1 MLGAKEQHRPSALL
15 PRKEYSIIT
24 QGRKQEFRF
33 KPAQD
38 GLVKVLGPL
47 ETDIM
52 QLVWREKCT
61 TVKKVHRALQE
72 ERDIA
77 YTTVMT
83 TMTRLAEK
91 GVLNRKRDGLAYVY
105 PPAVTKRDFEAMMVR
120 RVLDGL
126 MDDYEEETI
135 TYILDY
141 LAERDPQRFE
151 KMRKELRPTG

>member
-1 MLGAKEQHRPSALL
+1 MG
-15 PRKEYSIIT
+15 
-24 QGRKQEFRF
+24 QGRKPEFRF
-33 KPAQD
+33 KPAEG

-52 QLVWREKCT
+52 QLVWRDKFT
-61 TVKKVHRALQE
+61 TVKKVHRALQDD
-72 ERDIA
+72 RDIA

-91 GVLNRKRDGLAYVY
+91 GVLNRKRDGLAYIY
-105 PPAVTKRDFEAMMVR
+105 APAVTKRDFEAMMVR

-135 TYILDY
+135 TYLLDY
-141 LAERDPQRFE
+141 LAEKDPKRFE
-151 KMRKELRPTG
+151 QANKLRPTG

>member
-1 MLGAKEQHRPSALL
+1 MA
-15 PRKEYSIIT
+15 
-24 QGRKQEFRF
+24 QGRKPEFRF
-33 KPAQD
+33 KPAED

-47 ETDIM
+47 ETEIM
-52 QLVWREKCT
+52 QNVWREKFT
-61 TVKKVHRALQE
+61 TVKKVHRALQG

-91 GVLNRKRDGLAYVY
+91 GVLNRRRDGLAYIY
-105 PPAVTKRDFEAMMVR
+105 TPAITQHDFEAMMVR

-135 TYILDY
+135 TYLLDY
-141 LAERDPQRFE
+141 LSERDPNRFDQVS
-151 KMRKELRPTG
+151 KKLRPTG

>member
-1 MLGAKEQHRPSALL
+1 MAQSSKP
-15 PRKEYSIIT
+15 
-24 QGRKQEFRF
+24 EFRF
-33 KPAQD
+33 KPAEG
-38 GLVKVLGPL
+38 GLVKVLGHL

-52 QLVWREKCT
+52 QIVWREKFT
-61 TVKKVHRALQE
+61 TVKKVHQVLQNQRE
-72 ERDIA
+72 IA

-105 PPAVTKRDFEAMMVR
+105 APAVTKRDFEAMMVR

-135 TYILDY
+135 TYLLDY
-141 LAERDPQRFE
+141 LMERDPKRFE
-151 KMRKELRPTG
+151 QVTKSLRRTG

>member
-1 MLGAKEQHRPSALL
+1 M
-15 PRKEYSIIT
+15 T
-24 QGRKQEFRF
+24 QGRKPEFRF
-33 KPAQD
+33 KPAEG

-52 QLVWREKCT
+52 QLVWREKFT
-61 TVKKVHRALQE
+61 TVKKVHKILQA

-91 GVLNRKRDGLAYVY
+91 GVLTRKKDGLAYIY
-105 PPAVTKRDFEAMMVR
+105 TPAVTKRDFETMMVR

-126 MDDYEEETI
+126 MDDYQEETI

-141 LAERDPQRFE
+141 LHERDPDRLEEMQ
-151 KMRKELRPTG
+151 KDLRPTG

>member
-1 MLGAKEQHRPSALL
+1 M
-15 PRKEYSIIT
+15 T
-24 QGRKQEFRF
+24 QGRKPEFRF
-33 KPAQD
+33 KPAED

-47 ETDIM
+47 ETEIM

-61 TVKKVHRALQE
+61 TVKQVHQMLQS

-105 PPAVTKRDFEAMMVR
+105 TPAITQHDFEAMMVR

-135 TYILDY
+135 TYLLDY
-141 LAERDPQRFE
+141 LTERHPDKIE
-151 KMRKELRPTG
+151 GVRKKLRPTG

>member
-1 MLGAKEQHRPSALL
+1 MA
-15 PRKEYSIIT
+15 
-24 QGRKQEFRF
+24 QGRKPEFRF
-33 KPAQD
+33 KPAEG

-47 ETDIM
+47 ETEIM
-52 QLVWREKCT
+52 QLVWREKFT
-61 TVKKVHRALQE
+61 TVKKVHKALQDQ
-72 ERDIA
+72 RDIA

-91 GVLNRKRDGLAYVY
+91 GVLTRRRDGLAYIY
-105 PPAVTKRDFEAMMVR
+105 TPAVTKRDFEAMMVR

-151 KMRKELRPTG
+151 QVRKSLRPTG

>member
-1 MLGAKEQHRPSALL
+1 MA
-15 PRKEYSIIT
+15 
-24 QGRKQEFRF
+24 QGRKPEFRF
-33 KPAQD
+33 KPAEG

-52 QLVWREKCT
+52 QLVWREKST
-61 TVKKVHRALQE
+61 TVKKVHRALQN

-91 GVLNRKRDGLAYVY
+91 GVLTRRRDGLAYVY
-105 PPAVTKRDFEAMMVR
+105 TPAVTKRDFEAMMVR

-135 TYILDY
+135 TYLLDY
-141 LAERDPQRFE
+141 LSEHNPKRVEQLQKR
-151 KMRKELRPTG
+151 LRPTG

>member
-1 MLGAKEQHRPSALL
+1 MAH
-15 PRKEYSIIT
+15 
-24 QGRKQEFRF
+24 GRKPEFRF
-33 KPAQD
+33 KPAED

-61 TVKKVHRALQE
+61 TVKKVHKALQN

-91 GVLNRKRDGLAYVY
+91 GVLTRRRDGLAYIY
-105 PPAVTKRDFEAMMVR
+105 TPAVTKHDFETMMVR

-135 TYILDY
+135 TYLLDY
-141 LAERDPQRFE
+141 LAERDPQRSE
-151 KMRKELRPTG
+151 AMRNELRPTG

>member
-1 MLGAKEQHRPSALL
+1 MA
-15 PRKEYSIIT
+15 
-24 QGRKQEFRF
+24 QGRKPEFRF
-33 KPAQD
+33 KPAEG

-52 QLVWREKCT
+52 QLVWRDKST
-61 TVKKVHRALQE
+61 TVKKVHRALQA

-91 GVLNRKRDGLAYVY
+91 GVLTRRRDGLAYVY
-105 PPAVTKRDFEAMMVR
+105 APAITKHDFETMMVR

-135 TYILDY
+135 TYLLDY
-141 LAERDPQRFE
+141 LAERDPKRFE
-151 KMRKELRPTG
+151 QVEKTLRPTG

>member
-1 MLGAKEQHRPSALL
+1 MA
-15 PRKEYSIIT
+15 
-24 QGRKQEFRF
+24 QGRKPEFRF

-52 QLVWREKCT
+52 QLVWREKFT
-61 TVKKVHRALQE
+61 TVKKVHKALQE

-91 GVLNRKRDGLAYVY
+91 GVLNRRRDGLAYIY
-105 PPAVTKRDFEAMMVR
+105 TPAITKRDFEAMMVR

-141 LAERDPQRFE
+141 LSEHDPKRVEQFT
-151 KMRKELRPTG
+151 KTLRPTG

>member
-1 MLGAKEQHRPSALL
+1 MA
-15 PRKEYSIIT
+15 
-24 QGRKQEFRF
+24 QGRKPEFRF
-33 KPAQD
+33 KPAEG

-52 QLVWREKCT
+52 QLVWREKFT
-61 TVKKVHRALQE
+61 TVKKVHRALQDN
-72 ERDIA
+72 RDIA

-91 GVLNRKRDGLAYVY
+91 GVLTRRRDGLAYVY
-105 PPAVTKRDFEAMMVR
+105 TPAVTKRDFEAMMVR

-135 TYILDY
+135 TYLLDY
-141 LAERDPQRFE
+141 LAERDPKKFE
-151 KMRKELRPTG
+151 QIQKRLRPTG

>member
-1 MLGAKEQHRPSALL
+1 MAQGHRP
-15 PRKEYSIIT
+15 
-24 QGRKQEFRF
+24 EFRF
-33 KPAQD
+33 KPAED

-52 QLVWREKCT
+52 QVVWHEKYT
-61 TVKKVHRALQE
+61 TVKKVHKVLQAQ
-72 ERDIA
+72 RDIA

-91 GVLNRKRDGLAYVY
+91 GVLNRRREGLAYIY
-105 PPAVTKRDFEAMMVR
+105 TPAVTQQDFEAMMVR

-135 TYILDY
+135 TYLLDY
-141 LAERDPQRFE
+141 LGRDPHRVELLQKR
-151 KMRKELRPTG
+151 LRPAG

>member
-1 MLGAKEQHRPSALL
+1 MA
-15 PRKEYSIIT
+15 
-24 QGRKQEFRF
+24 QGRKPEFRF
-33 KPAQD
+33 KPAEG

-52 QLVWREKCT
+52 QLVWREKFT
-61 TVKKVHRALQE
+61 TVKKVHKVLQS

-91 GVLNRKRDGLAYVY
+91 GVLNRRRDGLAYIY
-105 PPAVTKRDFEAMMVR
+105 TPAVTKHDFETMMVR

-141 LAERDPQRFE
+141 LAERDPQRSE
-151 KMRKELRPTG
+151 AVRSELRPTG

>member
-1 MLGAKEQHRPSALL
+1 MA
-15 PRKEYSIIT
+15 
-24 QGRKQEFRF
+24 QGRKPSKPEFRF
-33 KPAQD
+33 KPAED

-52 QLVWREKCT
+52 QLVWREKST
-61 TVKKVHRALQE
+61 TVKQVHRALQA

-83 TMTRLAEK
+83 TMTRLADK
-91 GVLNRKRDGLAYVY
+91 GVLNRRRDGLAYIY
-105 PPAVTKRDFEAMMVR
+105 TPAVTKRDFEAAMVR

-135 TYILDY
+135 TYLLDY
-141 LAERDPQRFE
+141 LAEHDPKRFE
-151 KMRKELRPTG
+151 QVQKKLRPTG

>member
-1 MLGAKEQHRPSALL
+1 MA
-15 PRKEYSIIT
+15 
-24 QGRKQEFRF
+24 QGRKPEFRF
-33 KPAQD
+33 KPAEG

-52 QLVWREKCT
+52 QLVWREKFT
-61 TVKKVHRALQE
+61 TVKKVHKVLQS

-91 GVLNRKRDGLAYVY
+91 GVLTRRRDGLAYIY
-105 PPAVTKRDFEAMMVR
+105 TPAVTKHDFETMMVR

-141 LAERDPQRFE
+141 LAEHNPQRSE
-151 KMRKELRPTG
+151 AVRSELRPTG

>member
-1 MLGAKEQHRPSALL
+1 MA
-15 PRKEYSIIT
+15 
-24 QGRKQEFRF
+24 QGRRPGKPEFRF
-33 KPAQD
+33 KPAEG

-61 TVKKVHRALQE
+61 TVKEVHRALQDQ
-72 ERDIA
+72 RDIA

-91 GVLNRKRDGLAYVY
+91 GVLTRQRDGLAYVY
-105 PPAVTKRDFEAMMVR
+105 TPAITERDFEAMMVR

-141 LAERDPQRFE
+141 LAAHDPQRFE
-151 KMRKELRPTG
+151 RLRRELRPTG